1 MLSKVVIF
9 KMIEEV
15 VKWGPTVIDAST
27 KLYQATKARLEK
39 RRLTSGEKP
48 NYSLE
53 ELQEKM
59 VLLELNDLEQSRL
72 VSEMADKL
80 QKMSQVHEVMLKQV
94 RKAYIYSGVSVII
107 CGILLL
113 VSAFK

>member
-9 KMIEEV
+9 KLIEEV
-15 VKWGPTVIDAST
+15 VKWGPTVIDASS
-27 KLYQATKARLEK
+27 KLYQSTKARLEK

-59 VLLELNDLEQSRL
+59 AQLELNDLEQSRL
-72 VSEMADKL
+72 VSEMADKM
-80 QKMSQVHEVMLKQV
+80 QKMSQLHAVMMKQT
-94 RKAYIYSGVSVII
+94 RRAYIYSGVSLIV
-107 CGILLL
+107 CGIVLLRML
-113 VSAFK
+113 FM